1 MIRIRNRSF
10 PTVLL
15 HKIPFCRLD
24 WNHLAPREAT
34 AVVKGMHR
42 RVVIVKSPDP
52 RIFEEAIFII
62 REDFLQKGSSSE
74 DVLDEARRAA
84 DDYVKMASGKRRR
97 LFARFPG
104 PLFAAAGAAAAGIAW
119 LAMHLVGV

>member
-10 PTVLL
+10 PTMLL

-84 DDYVKMASGKRRR
+84 DDYVKMASGKKRR